1 MTGPCYKKGRVIKL
15 AIDATKKF
23 DVSGDAY
30 CHSVPHGPAP
40 MTSLRDRHLATAHGI
55 RADLLELLEGM
66 DYCLD
71 WKPEPSVWCVREVVC
86 HLLDTPPGGIH
97 SIVRGILL
105 GELEEYDIWAGRA
118 NMTPEKQAKDMAQL
132 RDDINTLFQELE
144 QALGSATDEDLAGKP
159 VLAHFKSREVDEQ
172 RTVDMLLERGFD
184 GHWREH
190 LNQIGDL
197 RASLGFS

>member
-1 MTGPCYKKGRVIKL
+1 
-15 AIDATKKF
+15 
-23 DVSGDAY
+23 
-30 CHSVPHGPAP
+30 
-40 MTSLRDRHLATAHGI
+40 
-55 RADLLELLEGM
+55 
-66 DYCLD
+66 
-71 WKPEPSVWCVREVVC
+71 
-86 HLLDTPPGGIH
+86 
-97 SIVRGILL
+97 L

>member
-1 MTGPCYKKGRVIKL
+1 
-15 AIDATKKF
+15 
-23 DVSGDAY
+23 
-30 CHSVPHGPAP
+30 
-40 MTSLRDRHLATAHGI
+40 MTSLRDRHLATARSI
-55 RADLLELLEGM
+55 RAELLELLDGM

-71 WKPEPSVWCVREVVC
+71 WKPESSVWCVREVVC

-97 SIVRGILL
+97 SIVRGILS
-105 GELEEYDIWAGRA
+105 GELEEYDIWAGRTS
-118 NMTPEKQAKDMAQL
+118 MTPEKQAKDMAQL
-132 RDDINTLFQELE
+132 LDDINTLFQGLE
-144 QALGSATDEDLAGKP
+144 QTLGSATDDDLTGKP
-159 VLAHFKSREVDEQ
+159 VVAHLKSRGVDEQ

>member
-1 MTGPCYKKGRVIKL
+1 
-15 AIDATKKF
+15 
-23 DVSGDAY
+23 
-30 CHSVPHGPAP
+30 
-40 MTSLRDRHLATAHGI
+40 MTSLRDRHLATACGI
-55 RADLLELLEGM
+55 RAELLELLEGM

-105 GELEEYDIWAGRA
+105 GELEEYDIWADRT
-118 NMTPEKQAKDMAQL
+118 NMTPEKQAKDMTQL
-132 RDDINTLFQELE
+132 LDDINTLFQGLAE
-144 QALGSATDEDLAGKP
+144 ALCSATDDDLASIP
-159 VLAHFKSREVDEQ
+159 VLAHLKSRGVDEQ

>member
-1 MTGPCYKKGRVIKL
+1 
-15 AIDATKKF
+15 
-23 DVSGDAY
+23 
-30 CHSVPHGPAP
+30 

-144 QALGSATDEDLAGKP
+144 QALGSATD
-159 VLAHFKSREVDEQ
+159 
-172 RTVDMLLERGFD
+172 
-184 GHWREH
+184 
-190 LNQIGDL
+190 
-197 RASLGFS
+197 

>member
-1 MTGPCYKKGRVIKL
+1 
-15 AIDATKKF
+15 
-23 DVSGDAY
+23 
-30 CHSVPHGPAP
+30 
-40 MTSLRDRHLATAHGI
+40 MTSLRDRHLVTARSI
-55 RADLLELLEGM
+55 RAELLELLEGM

-97 SIVRGILL
+97 SIVRGILS
-105 GELEEYDIWAGRA
+105 GELEEYDIWADRTS
-118 NMTPEKQAKDMAQL
+118 MTPEKQAKDMAQL
-132 RDDINTLFQELE
+132 LDDINTLFQGLE
-144 QALGSATDEDLAGKP
+144 QALGSATDDDLTGKP
-159 VLAHFKSREVDEQ
+159 VVAHLKSRGVDEQ

-190 LNQIGDL
+190 LIQIGDL

>member
-1 MTGPCYKKGRVIKL
+1 
-15 AIDATKKF
+15 
-23 DVSGDAY
+23 
-30 CHSVPHGPAP
+30 
-40 MTSLRDRHLATAHGI
+40 MTSLRDRHLATARSI
-55 RADLLELLEGM
+55 RAELLELLEGM

-97 SIVRGILL
+97 SIVRGILS
-105 GELEEYDIWAGRA
+105 GELEEYDIWADRTS
-118 NMTPEKQAKDMAQL
+118 MTPEKQANDMAQL
-132 RDDINTLFQELE
+132 LDDINTLFQGLE
-144 QALGSATDEDLAGKP
+144 QTLGSATDDDLTGKP
-159 VLAHFKSREVDEQ
+159 VVAHLKSRGVDEQ

-190 LNQIGDL
+190 LDQIGEL